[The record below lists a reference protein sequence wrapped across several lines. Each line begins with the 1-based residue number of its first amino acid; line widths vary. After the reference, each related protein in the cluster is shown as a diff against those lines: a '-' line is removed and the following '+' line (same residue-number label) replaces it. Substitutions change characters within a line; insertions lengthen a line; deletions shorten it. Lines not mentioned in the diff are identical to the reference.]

1 MYELFTRVIENKI
14 HVLETKIKFGMSDR
28 LEWASRYMI
37 TTLREIL
44 QEIDQIQQR
53 YLKELFEEDERN
65 KQ

>member
-28 LEWASRYMI
+28 LDWASRYTI